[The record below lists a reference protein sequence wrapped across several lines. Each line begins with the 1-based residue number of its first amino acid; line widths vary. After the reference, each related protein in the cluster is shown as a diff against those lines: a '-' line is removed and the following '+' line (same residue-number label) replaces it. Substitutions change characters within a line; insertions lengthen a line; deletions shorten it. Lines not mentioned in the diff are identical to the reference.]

1 MIRAL
6 RFRRRLTVAGIFIL
20 CILFLAFYFAYR
32 SAAQSEG
39 MNRWVAHT
47 QEVLETVAQ
56 ARLNRAWLKN
66 EVWGYRETH
75 DSGFRQRFQEDRR
88 RLDDAMK
95 KLRQLTADN
104 PSQQGLLAV
113 LIPAISIYET
123 LLEDSMQKSTLARA
137 ADSGATAES
146 LIDGSLDAQ
155 IRQLFEN
162 IESNERTLLASRSQ
176 ALSVSA
182 RQTRH
187 VILLA
192 GLLSFAILIVAGHL
206 IQREIM
212 TRERI
217 EDGLR
222 RTEGLLR
229 EKAAALATSEDEQ
242 RKQNAILRS
251 VLDSMAEGVVVADEE
266 GHFTLFNPAAEH
278 ILGAGPADI
287 PPGEWSQ
294 YYQAYKSDHTTLF
307 PTEELPLVRAL
318 RGETTDNVQ
327 IYVRNRQHPQ
337 ISCISASGRPLIATE
352 GRISGAVVVF
362 HDITEVLE
370 ANRELEAFTYS
381 VSHDLRAPLRH
392 MEGFSRL
399 LQKDQGDKL
408 STDARHY
415 LDRIQSAAAHMSSLV
430 EDLLHLSQIGRQV
443 PQRNAIPLRALAEE
457 VRAEFAEETEG
468 RLIDWRIS
476 PLPEVQGDPLLVRQ
490 VLFNLFSNAVKFTR
504 RQNPAVIEV
513 GSREEAGETVIYVRD
528 NGAGFDPRY
537 ADKLFGV
544 FQRLHRQDEFEGTG
558 IGLALVQRIIH
569 KHGGRVWADSLPGQG
584 ATFYFTLPARAES
597 RVQTQ
602 ELAGARA

>member
-1 MIRAL
+1 M
-6 RFRRRLTVAGIFIL
+6 AGICIL
-20 CILFLAFYFAYR
+20 CILFLAFYFAFR
-32 SAAQSEG
+32 STMQSEG
-39 MNRWVAHT
+39 INHWVAHT
-47 QEVLETVAQ
+47 QEVLGAIAQ

-66 EVWGYRETH
+66 ELWGYRETR
-75 DSGFRQRFQEDRR
+75 DPGFQRQFQDDRR

-95 KLRQLTADN
+95 HLQQLTADN
-104 PSQQGLLAV
+104 PSQQSLLAE
-113 LIPAISIYET
+113 LTPAISIYET
-123 LLEDSMQKSTLARA
+123 SLEESMQKTATARA
-137 ADSGATAES
+137 IDSGSTAES
-146 LIDGSLDAQ
+146 LIDGRLDAQ
-155 IRQLFEN
+155 IRQLFGSL
-162 IESNERTLLASRSQ
+162 ESNERTLLASRSE
-176 ALSVSA
+176 AVSVSA
-182 RQTRH
+182 RQTRL
-187 VILLA
+187 VILFA

-212 TRERI
+212 TREQM

-222 RTEGLLR
+222 RTQGLLR
-229 EKAAALATSEDEQ
+229 EKAAALAASEDEQ

-278 ILGAGPADI
+278 ILGAGRADI

-337 ISCISASGRPLIATE
+337 LSCIDVSGRPLIATE

-399 LQKDQGDKL
+399 LQKDHADQL
-408 STDARHY
+408 SADARHY
-415 LDRIQSAAAHMSSLV
+415 LDRIQSAATHMSSLV
-430 EDLLHLSQIGRQV
+430 EDLLHLSRIGRQI
-443 PQRNAIPLRALAEE
+443 PERNAISLQALAEE
-457 VRAEFAEETEG
+457 VRAELTQETEG
-468 RLIDWRIS
+468 RLIDWKIA

-504 RQNPAVIEV
+504 KQDRAMIEI
-513 GSREEAGETVIYVRD
+513 GSKDENGETVISVRD

-569 KHGGRVWADSLPGQG
+569 KHGGRVWADSLPDQG

-597 RVQTQ
+597 RVQTGQ
-602 ELAGARA
+602 MTGARA